1 MYIVV
6 INDKHYGPY
15 TMQQVADLKKA
26 GTLTQYKAKVFK
38 ARTKPQATAAP
49 APLVMPEPTKVAAPA
64 QPITGHVTTERTG
77 KRHKLNRV
85 YAWSMLAVSVLMLVL
100 VGSISSGNDSPSVM
114 GGLFAL
120 FGLLGLMASCV
131 WLYIIKWQVW
141 WHHG

>member
-1 MYIVV
+1 MYIVI

-15 TMQQVADLKKA
+15 TMKQVADLKKA

-64 QPITGHVTTERTG
+64 HPITGHVTTERTG
-77 KRHKLNRV
+77 KRHKENMI
-85 YAWSMLAVSVLMLVL
+85 YAWTVVI
-100 VGSISSGNDSPSVM
+100 ISGFLFFSFGM
-114 GGLFAL
+114 GGDSGAAPLAAIGSLGFVG
-120 FGLLGLMASCV
+120 GLI
-131 WLYIIKWQVW
+131 WLYVIKWQVW

>member
-15 TMQQVADLKKA
+15 TMKQVADLKKA
-26 GTLTQYKAKVFK
+26 GTLTQYKARVFK
-38 ARTKPQATAAP
+38 AKPQATAAP

-77 KRHKLNRV
+77 KQHKENMI
-85 YAWSMLAVSVLMLVL
+85 YAWLITL
-100 VGSISSGNDSPSVM
+100 VGFIGFFAAISGGMQSDTGPTVGAISSLVM
-114 GGLFAL
+114 IGGLI
-120 FGLLGLMASCV
+120 
-131 WLYIIKWQVW
+131 WLYVIKWQVW